1 MANTTNPWTE
11 AKERAVV
18 KALVSGPKDTNI
30 LVTTVK
36 GTYGKGTGGLTKG
49 VWTDHTTRSIL
60 TKAQNIVVQANAMGR
75 ALHMP
80 PSPPRPKKVSKSDKL
95 KVLLAELP
103 MLSAEDQKKIKKA
116 ANDRLKRREAGVAKA
131 KTSRAATRAKPKS

>member
-1 MANTTNPWTE
+1 
-11 AKERAVV
+11 
-18 KALVSGPKDTNI
+18 
-30 LVTTVK
+30 
-36 GTYGKGTGGLTKG
+36 
-49 VWTDHTTRSIL
+49 
-60 TKAQNIVVQANAMGR
+60 
-75 ALHMP
+75 MP

>member
-1 MANTTNPWTE
+1 MANTTNGWTE

-18 KALVSGPKDTNI
+18 KALVSGPKDTNV
-30 LVTTVK
+30 LVTKVK
-36 GTYGKGTGGLTKG
+36 GTYGKGTGLTKG
-49 VWTDHTTRSIL
+49 NWTDHSTRSIL

-80 PSPPRPKKVSKSDKL
+80 PSPPRPKKVSKADKL